1 MNLSLIYEA
10 ELAGAQNK
18 VTPKTAGRKQ
28 RTEIIPK
35 PYEHLQR
42 QGRPTNPGRQ
52 EAWQETGIKVSL
64 QCYCLHASGLQ
75 MGWKSNVPGI
85 SMNKILIN
93 IQASP
98 TLRQTMTLQ

>member
-1 MNLSLIYEA
+1 MICDA
-10 ELAGAQNK
+10 ELGAQNK

-42 QGRPTNPGRQ
+42 QRRPTNPGR
-52 EAWQETGIKVSL
+52 QETGIKVSL
-64 QCYCLHASGLQ
+64 QCYCLHARGLQ
-75 MGWKSNVPGI
+75 MGWKINVPGI

-93 IQASP
+93 IKASP
-98 TLRQTMTLQ
+98 TLRKTMTLQ

>member
-28 RTEIIPK
+28 RTEIITK

-42 QGRPTNPGRQ
+42 QRRPTNTGRQ

-64 QCYCLHASGLQ
+64 QCYCLQ
-75 MGWKSNVPGI
+75 
-85 SMNKILIN
+85 
-93 IQASP
+93 QAACKWAGKVMF
-98 TLRQTMTLQ
+98 LVYL